1 MLPCHNLWDLEEQR
15 GRVFLNLSYGGKG
28 KSHKQEELLWGAIK
42 KLPKELTTELLY
54 LELPTISASCGVKR
68 YMHYIRFL
76 LTKTHKQRRLNQF
89 FLLDLFLFTWYWF
102 FINLQMTTEWAFAF
116 LNIAVII
123 FCLMYSL
130 NILHQTPSFFPA
142 CDAVSIFSKFRFR
155 RHFTSYTVTG
165 KEIFFVWFSH
175 CHGRRNYILP
185 WSYNI
190 TPWYYIVC
198 LSFPGPQAKSNWVFQ
213 VY

>member
-76 LTKTHKQRRLNQF
+76 LTNKT
-89 FLLDLFLFTWYWF
+89 
-102 FINLQMTTEWAFAF
+102 
-116 LNIAVII
+116 
-123 FCLMYSL
+123 S
-130 NILHQTPSFFPA
+130 
-142 CDAVSIFSKFRFR
+142 
-155 RHFTSYTVTG
+155 
-165 KEIFFVWFSH
+165 
-175 CHGRRNYILP
+175 
-185 WSYNI
+185 
-190 TPWYYIVC
+190 
-198 LSFPGPQAKSNWVFQ
+198 
-213 VY
+213 